1 MPRYRR
7 SLALDH
13 WDRVLTD
20 SVKNN
25 TQVLINC
32 RNNKKLLGRVKAFEG
47 TAIWFLSRSKR
58 FGLKSLRLA
67 KAPKE
72 GKASK
77 QGCWASNI
85 MIPPNSNFQ
94 ASYYLISTAYL
105 RSKECHGTCRIMMFY
120 FFLIFVCRWVDFYKE
135 PFNIDLC
142 IF

>member
-77 QGCWASNI
+77 QGQIICQDVSTWRLSHSSNPLAAAGPVI
-85 MIPPNSNFQ
+85 SWFLPIP
-94 ASYYLISTAYL
+94 ISKRHVTSSQL
-105 RSKECHGTCRIMMFY
+105 HICGLKNVME
-120 FFLIFVCRWVDFYKE
+120 LVE
-135 PFNIDLC
+135 
-142 IF
+142 

>member
-1 MPRYRR
+1 MNPEEIDAQVQEEFSTGPLRF
-7 SLALDH
+7 
-13 WDRVLTD
+13 LTD

-77 QGCWASNI
+77 QG
-85 MIPPNSNFQ
+85 
-94 ASYYLISTAYL
+94 
-105 RSKECHGTCRIMMFY
+105 
-120 FFLIFVCRWVDFYKE
+120 
-135 PFNIDLC
+135 
-142 IF
+142 